1 MAMNKIIELPT
12 LKCLRCRHEWIPNR
26 PVEPKVCPKCK
37 SPYWNKPKW
46 KGVWKFALGDRV
58 VANQKAPGDYQGLCG
73 AIVERGPGKVEYGV
87 KLDGQGETI
96 YLDSRWLDKL
106 P

>member
-1 MAMNKIIELPT
+1 MTNEIQLPKF
-12 LKCLRCRHEWIPNR
+12 KCLRCGYEWIPR
-26 PVEPKVCPKCK
+26 TPKPQRCPKCN

-58 VANQKAPGDYQGLCG
+58 VANEKAPGDYESLCG
-73 AIVERGPGKVEYGV
+73 TVVERGPGKVEYGV
-87 KLDGQGETI
+87 KFDGKEEI
-96 YLDSRWLDKL
+96 AYVNSWWLDKL